1 MVIWRNKVLSGE
13 IEIPETV
20 FHQVKFKAVGNAKK
34 DVVDSEKDYNDYDV
48 KLAKRLVATRII
60 TRWWKKISK
69 NHKIYSQ

>member
-1 MVIWRNKVLSGE
+1 M
-13 IEIPETV
+13 

-34 DVVDSEKDYNDYDV
+34 DVLDSEKDYNDYDV